1 MSGILAPHSIKE
13 SSPQFDINSGDSTSQ
28 ASVAKTLA
36 GAWPRTGG

>member
-1 MSGILAPHSIKE
+1 MSGILVPHSIKE
-13 SSPQFDINSGDSTSQ
+13 SLQKFDLNSGDSTSQ